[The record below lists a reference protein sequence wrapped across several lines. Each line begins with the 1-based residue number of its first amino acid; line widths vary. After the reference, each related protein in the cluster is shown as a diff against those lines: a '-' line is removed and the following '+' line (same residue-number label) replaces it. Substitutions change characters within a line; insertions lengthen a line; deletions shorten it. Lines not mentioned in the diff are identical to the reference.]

1 MVNWNLKNYRIRR
14 VKYCLKEKKKLWRV
28 VYD

>member
-1 MVNWNLKNYRIRR
+1 MMNGNLKIYWIRR